1 MFVSWLY
8 SIVLLQCGQMRV
20 LRLFKSVGV
29 SNKVISIVEIIARE
43 RKERNENSEKDIENT
58 ACFGD
63 CGGRRVFHLYR
74 V

>member
-1 MFVSWLY
+1 
-8 SIVLLQCGQMRV
+8 MRV

-58 ACFGD
+58 DCFGD
-63 CGGRRVFHLYR
+63 CGSRRVFHLYR